1 MVPKAK
7 GFTCR
12 GDLDCPSGG
21 SGVSSKSSRQAK
33 INSWYNKY
41 KKGVKGYSTG
51 KKVLKIDAAL
61 DQISEAL
68 SLLKN
73 YNDIMEIIPL
83 MNRQELQA
91 FEHSTKAFST
101 LRIGTMRNMVQI
113 IYTSK
118 NRTRIQAQAGA
129 LLLKGTVAIGGVFL
143 SIPFKSVGYVS
154 LALEVANFDYSYIN
168 KK

>member
-1 MVPKAK
+1 
-7 GFTCR
+7 
-12 GDLDCPSGG
+12 
-21 SGVSSKSSRQAK
+21 
-33 INSWYNKY
+33 
-41 KKGVKGYSTG
+41 
-51 KKVLKIDAAL
+51 
-61 DQISEAL
+61 
-68 SLLKN
+68 
-73 YNDIMEIIPL
+73 
-83 MNRQELQA
+83 
-91 FEHSTKAFST
+91 
-101 LRIGTMRNMVQI
+101 MVQI